1 MLPVL
6 VLITLIMSLA
16 LLLLRRDM
24 RSGLLFLAVSS
35 ITFFLYTI
43 SVYIA
48 KKGGIS
54 DFTTLVLYGSNKV
67 RQVQMYKVYTVNKL
81 GFMMALGRYLSPYFL
96 VLSSLNMA
104 GELDRS
110 NILKR
115 GSILAIIPVLT
126 IVLYVPQIFEL
137 FSSNSLIMET
147 VVTFSKV
154 WIIIYLAFAVFVMIH
169 ELWVTKLSFFKLR
182 FIMKVMIIISL
193 VMIYGIFFPQDPA
206 QVYLFYRN
214 EYMWMLGLW
223 YLHKGFSSGFN
234 YLVMIASLL
243 AGILSMG
250 SLIRYFSTTFGEEV
264 VEVKVRRESHS
275 AARGVSMFVHGTKN
289 DLLSMK
295 ILLDKVQKNYPEDKD
310 IERLLKINASLVE
323 RLEKLNKSLKVNAIK
338 LYPISISEIM
348 GICRQ
353 RVKENF
359 SDYPVSVSGLD
370 GSKLIL
376 ADTTFLTEALYN
388 IIQNGIEATK
398 ENKRNDPIEIEIEY
412 GRMWAE
418 ITISDRGK
426 GIDKALKKHIWEPF
440 HSSKNSSTNWGI
452 GMYFT
457 RLVIKRHFGSIS
469 FMARKDGGTSFVV
482 MLPLA
487 GRGNDQSNV
496 GRRQ

>member
-264 VEVKVRRESHS
+264 VEVKVR
-275 AARGVSMFVHGTKN
+275 
-289 DLLSMK
+289 
-295 ILLDKVQKNYPEDKD
+295 
-310 IERLLKINASLVE
+310 
-323 RLEKLNKSLKVNAIK
+323 
-338 LYPISISEIM
+338 
-348 GICRQ
+348 
-353 RVKENF
+353 
-359 SDYPVSVSGLD
+359 
-370 GSKLIL
+370 
-376 ADTTFLTEALYN
+376 
-388 IIQNGIEATK
+388 
-398 ENKRNDPIEIEIEY
+398 
-412 GRMWAE
+412 
-418 ITISDRGK
+418 
-426 GIDKALKKHIWEPF
+426 
-440 HSSKNSSTNWGI
+440 
-452 GMYFT
+452 
-457 RLVIKRHFGSIS
+457 
-469 FMARKDGGTSFVV
+469 
-482 MLPLA
+482 
-487 GRGNDQSNV
+487 
-496 GRRQ
+496 

>member
-1 MLPVL
+1 
-6 VLITLIMSLA
+6 
-16 LLLLRRDM
+16 
-24 RSGLLFLAVSS
+24 
-35 ITFFLYTI
+35 
-43 SVYIA
+43 
-48 KKGGIS
+48 
-54 DFTTLVLYGSNKV
+54 
-67 RQVQMYKVYTVNKL
+67 
-81 GFMMALGRYLSPYFL
+81 
-96 VLSSLNMA
+96 
-104 GELDRS
+104 
-110 NILKR
+110 
-115 GSILAIIPVLT
+115 
-126 IVLYVPQIFEL
+126 
-137 FSSNSLIMET
+137 
-147 VVTFSKV
+147 
-154 WIIIYLAFAVFVMIH
+154 
-169 ELWVTKLSFFKLR
+169 
-182 FIMKVMIIISL
+182 
-193 VMIYGIFFPQDPA
+193 
-206 QVYLFYRN
+206 
-214 EYMWMLGLW
+214 
-223 YLHKGFSSGFN
+223 
-234 YLVMIASLL
+234 
-243 AGILSMG
+243 
-250 SLIRYFSTTFGEEV
+250 
-264 VEVKVRRESHS
+264 
-275 AARGVSMFVHGTKN
+275 
-289 DLLSMK
+289 
-295 ILLDKVQKNYPEDKD
+295 
-310 IERLLKINASLVE
+310 RLLKINASLVE

-398 ENKRNDPIEIEIEY
+398 ENKRNDAIEIEIEY